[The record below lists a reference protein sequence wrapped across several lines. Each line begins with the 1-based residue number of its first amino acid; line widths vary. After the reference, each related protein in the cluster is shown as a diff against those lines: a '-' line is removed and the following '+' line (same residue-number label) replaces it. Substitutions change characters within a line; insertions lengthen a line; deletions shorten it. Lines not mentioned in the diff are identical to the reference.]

1 MPDTQV
7 HNGPVTTPLSM
18 SPQPPPRSRKHWVWL
33 LLAGGAFLTA
43 LAALA
48 VVLVV
53 NTGKSTPAVNP
64 ATVYQ
69 QKLSSTLTPMVAAN
83 QTLSA
88 SLQSLDGSKAS
99 IHNSRTATTNAQQ
112 ALTAANGA
120 VAIITVPRSSTQLS
134 QQAKQA
140 LTQETGY
147 LQSVNTTLSDPTG
160 NTTASVQPLASAT
173 SSAFVPLASVAPGGS
188 ASIYGVDD
196 LLSWAQ
202 GAVSAERR
210 NTRPTVINNNNTTVV
225 PSQPQTP
232 AVIPTPTPSSS
243 TSLCTD
249 TVGNSDISVGSHVS
263 CPFAKNVLI
272 AAARYYQSNGHL
284 PDGVSLSVSSPT
296 TGGTYMVA
304 YSVSSDGGTIYAY
317 NTESSSSDGN
327 DITFSSSLA
336 NGTGPN

>member
-18 SPQPPPRSRKHWVWL
+18 SPQPPRRSRKHWVWIA
-33 LLAGGAFLTA
+33 LAGGAFLAA

-69 QKLSSTLTPMVAAN
+69 QKLSSTLTPVVAAN

-99 IHNSRTATTNAQQ
+99 IHNSKTATTNAQQ

-120 VAIITVPRSSTQLS
+120 VAIITVPSSSTQLS

-140 LTQETGY
+140 LTQENGY
-147 LQSVNTTLSDPTG
+147 LQSVSTTLGDPTG

-173 SSAFVPLASVAPGGS
+173 SSAFVPLASVAPRGS
-188 ASIYGVDD
+188 ASIYGVDNI
-196 LLSWAQ
+196 LAWSQ
-202 GAVSAERR
+202 GATAAANR
-210 NTRPTVINNNNTTVV
+210 NAPRAVVNNNTTVV
-225 PSQPQTP
+225 NPPVVVTP
-232 AVIPTPTPSSS
+232 PSSS
-243 TSLCTD
+243 GGAPNSGSMRFCDQNIQADSISTSCQLAENT
-249 TVGNSDISVGSHVS
+249 
-263 CPFAKNVLI
+263 F
-272 AAARYYQSNGHL
+272 
-284 PDGVSLSVSSPT
+284 
-296 TGGTYMVA
+296 VA
-304 YSVSSDGGTIYAY
+304 YWNSGSLDSGWGDATVTAFSPVTNQSYSMSCTTDQVTVNCFGTAGSSTLRVGFPMRAVQVY
-317 NTESSSSDGN
+317 
-327 DITFSSSLA
+327 
-336 NGTGPN
+336 